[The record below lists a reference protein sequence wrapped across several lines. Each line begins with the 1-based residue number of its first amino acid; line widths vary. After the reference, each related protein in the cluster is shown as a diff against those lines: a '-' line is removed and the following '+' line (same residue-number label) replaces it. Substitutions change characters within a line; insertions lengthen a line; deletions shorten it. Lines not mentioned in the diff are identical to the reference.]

1 MVLAGKEVLEKF
13 VDFIESDERKIWL
26 ARVRE
31 AGFDQAL
38 SEFVA
43 RSITVI
49 KHIES
54 TTLS

>member
-13 VDFIESDERKIWL
+13 VDFIESDPQERKIWL

-38 SEFVA
+38 SEFRQSKVNNCD
-43 RSITVI
+43 
-49 KHIES
+49 
-54 TTLS
+54 